1 MNCID
6 GIEGVLRCI
15 LSEFQ
20 ERYVAGTLDD
30 SDFIPNLRVVID
42 GAARFLEQNEE
53 LGIAPAILKKVM
65 HQACKEWW
73 LEFVKNQ
80 QDAAAAEDKDTP
92 SGDSLEYLEHY
103 FDHIFYH
110 GVYPD

>member
-15 LSEFQ
+15 LGEFQ
-20 ERYVAGTLDD
+20 ERYVTGTLDD

-53 LGIAPAILKKVM
+53 IGIAPAILQNVM
-65 HQACKEWW
+65 HQACKKWW
-73 LEFVKNQ
+73 MEFANTQRAK
-80 QDAAAAEDKDTP
+80 DAEEDKESP
-92 SGDSLEYLEHY
+92 SGDSQEYLDHY
-103 FDHIFYH
+103 FDHIYYH
-110 GVYPD
+110 GTYPD